1 MIRVSL
7 RFFASR
13 VLKTKRMDKGDRRTL
28 ERVIF
33 SDGVRSRVEAE
44 ILLQLART
52 IRENDSAWTDFVVA
66 AVVDFAVWG
75 SRPTGYVDPDMA
87 DWLIAVLSGGRR
99 HGADAADRSGNRQ
112 GGARGRPALHRLH
125 PPLVAAPPALVGLER
140 RPRAAGLG
148 SGVTALSLP

>member
-52 IRENDSAWTDFVVA
+52 IRESDSAWTDFVVA

-87 DWLIAVLSGGRR
+87 DWLIAVLTE
-99 HGADAADRSGNRQ
+99 
-112 GGARGRPALHRLH
+112 GGA
-125 PPLVAAPPALVGLER
+125 
-140 RPRAAGLG
+140 
-148 SGVTALSLP
+148 TALTRRIARDIVKEAHGVDRRFTDFIRPWWLPRLPWAAWSRTPAQRSWAPA

>member
-13 VLKTKRMDKGDRRTL
+13 VLKTKRMDAGDRRTL

-44 ILLQLART
+44 VLLQLART
-52 IRENDSAWTDFVVA
+52 IRENDPAWTDFVVA
-66 AVVDFAVWG
+66 AIVDFAVWG

-87 DWLIAVLSGGRR
+87 DWLIAVLSE
-99 HGADAADRSGNRQ
+99 
-112 GGARGRPALHRLH
+112 GGA
-125 PPLVAAPPALVGLER
+125 
-140 RPRAAGLG
+140 
-148 SGVTALSLP
+148 TALTRRIAREITEEAHGVDRRFSDFLRPWWLPRLPRLRWSAAALQQGLATA

>member
-13 VLKTKRMDKGDRRTL
+13 VLKTKRMDEGDRRTL

-52 IRENDSAWTDFVVA
+52 VKHEDPAWTDFVVA
-66 AVVDFAVWG
+66 AILDFVVWG
-75 SRPTGYVDPDMA
+75 SRPTGTVDPDTA
-87 DWLIAVLSGGRR
+87 NWLIAVLSE
-99 HGADAADRSGNRQ
+99 
-112 GGARGRPALHRLH
+112 GRPTSLTRRIAREIMNEAQEVDPRFAAFARVWWWPRLSWT
-125 PPLVAAPPALVGLER
+125 AWSGAFEQRSWAPA
-140 RPRAAGLG
+140 
-148 SGVTALSLP
+148 

>member
-52 IRENDSAWTDFVVA
+52 IRENDSAWIDFVA
-66 AVVDFAVWG
+66 AAIVDFAVWG

-87 DWLIAVLSGGRR
+87 DWLIAVLTE
-99 HGADAADRSGNRQ
+99 
-112 GGARGRPALHRLH
+112 GGA
-125 PPLVAAPPALVGLER
+125 
-140 RPRAAGLG
+140 
-148 SGVTALSLP
+148 TALTRRIAREITREAHGVDRRFIDFTRPWWLPRLPRLRWSAVAPQQGLATA

>member
-13 VLKTKRMDKGDRRTL
+13 VLKTKRMDAGDRRTL

-44 ILLQLART
+44 VLLQLART
-52 IRENDSAWTDFVVA
+52 IRENDPAWTDFVVA
-66 AVVDFAVWG
+66 AIVDFAVWG

-87 DWLIAVLSGGRR
+87 DWLIAVLSE
-99 HGADAADRSGNRQ
+99 
-112 GGARGRPALHRLH
+112 GGATALTRRIAREITEEAHGVDRRFIDFTRPWWLPRL
-125 PPLVAAPPALVGLER
+125 PRLRWSAAAPQQGL
-140 RPRAAGLG
+140 A
-148 SGVTALSLP
+148 TA